1 MITIQ
6 SGKLII
12 PEEDRFVG
20 FAGDNLVNMKRIVL
34 PDHEAGSG
42 SYTLCLRFDD
52 DSVRVI
58 PLEKSVSGSDL
69 VLTWNIRKS
78 HLLKPGIVMAQV
90 KSVDSDDVVL
100 HTSCDYFIIAGSAE
114 LSEDG
119 DPEYVAREEL
129 EERLSEFCEKIRSSA
144 PYIGDDGYW
153 YVFDIESDTYVR
165 SITAGVTVDS
175 EMADGSSNP
184 VQNGVIK
191 EFVENALDAKVDKTT
206 RIAAMPLDNNIR
218 ASDLAANI
226 GSYINPSTVQPGIT
240 TGYLGQFG
248 RTFDGKP
255 VMCENTSSWKQLAT
269 ASELSPKMDLAPTI
283 NNHDIDGLPAGQV
296 FLAQGGVC
304 IKIDSG
310 YFELAKKNSVYSK
323 TEIDSMIG
331 DLEELL
337 SAI

>member
-100 HTSCDYFIIAGSAE
+100 HTICDYFISAGSAE

-119 DPEYVAREEL
+119 APEYVAREEL
-129 EERLSEFCEKIRSSA
+129 EERLSEFVKRSAAAHRISVMTDTGMFSMSNRIRTCAVS
-144 PYIGDDGYW
+144 P
-153 YVFDIESDTYVR
+153 
-165 SITAGVTVDS
+165 
-175 EMADGSSNP
+175 
-184 VQNGVIK
+184 Q
-191 EFVENALDAKVDKTT
+191 AL
-206 RIAAMPLDNNIR
+206 
-218 ASDLAANI
+218 
-226 GSYINPSTVQPGIT
+226 PSTARWQ
-240 TGYLGQFG
+240 
-248 RTFDGKP
+248 
-255 VMCENTSSWKQLAT
+255 T
-269 ASELSPKMDLAPTI
+269 AA
-283 NNHDIDGLPAGQV
+283 
-296 FLAQGGVC
+296 
-304 IKIDSG
+304 
-310 YFELAKKNSVYSK
+310 
-323 TEIDSMIG
+323 
-331 DLEELL
+331 
-337 SAI
+337 